1 MANITAIKTERWCA
15 ASAVL
20 HSFKVLAQ
28 GGACST
34 GFGVTICVPRA
45 VTGQFPIQFPVTFG
59 ESLSEQDSFKKD
71 MIAML
76 PRLRRFARTLTRN
89 VPDADDLVQDA
100 CMKALSSRS
109 QWDPTQPLDRW
120 VFRITRNMW
129 FSELRKR
136 KVRLGEGQVDAEEA
150 NELQVQSKG
159 EASVFAGEIRAQV
172 ASLPSELSSAL
183 MLVCSEGYSYK
194 EAAAMLEIPIGT
206 VMSRIHRARKI
217 LSEALRS
224 VEQVTP

>member
-1 MANITAIKTERWCA
+1 
-15 ASAVL
+15 
-20 HSFKVLAQ
+20 
-28 GGACST
+28 
-34 GFGVTICVPRA
+34 
-45 VTGQFPIQFPVTFG
+45 
-59 ESLSEQDSFKKD
+59 

-100 CMKALSSRS
+100 CMKALASKA

-120 VFRITRNMW
+120 VFRIMRNMW

-136 KVRLGEGQVDAEEA
+136 KVRVGEGVVDAEEA
-150 NELQVQSKG
+150 SELQVESKG
-159 EASVFAGEIRAQV
+159 VASVYAGEIRAQV
-172 ASLPSELSSAL
+172 AALPSELSSAL

-194 EAAAMLEIPIGT
+194 EAAEMLEIPIGT

-217 LSEALRS
+217 LSDALRS
-224 VEQVTP
+224 SEQVAP